1 MGKAG
6 RVKGLET
13 REFWNEAV
21 RLWADSGRSVRDF
34 CRREGLNEH
43 SFYAWRRM
51 FLPKVPAVDSDPT
64 SSVEDGDEAVPVRRQ
79 RRRRRAPTGD
89 ASDKTVAASFVELAA
104 PMAAER
110 CQCELELEGVG
121 GAKMR
126 IQLTSAAM
134 PDLAAICQSF
144 WNGRNGGN
152 GTL

>member
-21 RLWADSGRSVRDF
+21 RLWADSGLSVRDF

-43 SFYAWRRM
+43 SFYSWRRV
-51 FLPKVPAVDSDPT
+51 FVPNEPVLDSNPT
-64 SSVEDGDEAVPVRRQ
+64 SSAKESDEAVPVRRQ
-79 RRRRRAPTGD
+79 RRRRRAPPGD
-89 ASDKTVAASFVELAA
+89 TSDQTVAASFVELAA
-104 PMAAER
+104 PMSVER
-110 CQCELELEGVG
+110 CHCELELEGAG
-121 GAKMR
+121 GGKMR